1 MRFGHL
7 IIRTMNFF
15 RLMRRAGNFGL
26 GRESCKR
33 IEGISY
39 AESLFQKQSEDCIR
53 EMVMNHKNHPC
64 IFVWGILNECAS
76 ETLYGRDCYTKQ
88 YRQLEELDRTRPRT
102 SASNKHKMISA
113 WIYRRLYLSICIR
126 SGIAIR
132 MRRRWTAYRI

>member
-1 MRFGHL
+1 MVWEESHAR
-7 IIRTMNFF
+7 
-15 RLMRRAGNFGL
+15 GL
-26 GRESCKR
+26 KE
-33 IEGISY
+33 Y
-39 AESLFQKQSEDCIR
+39 HMQNPYFQKQSEDCIR

-88 YRQLEELDRTRPRT
+88 YRQLKELDRTRPRT
-102 SASNKHKMISA
+102 SASNKHKKISA

>member
-39 AESLFQKQSEDCIR
+39 AESLFSEAVGRLYPRDGDESQESSLHLCMGNLER
-53 EMVMNHKNHPC
+53 VRQRN
-64 IFVWGILNECAS
+64 FVRQRL
-76 ETLYGRDCYTKQ
+76 LYKQ
-88 YRQLEELDRTRPRT
+88 YRQLKELDRTRPRT
-102 SASNKHKMISA
+102 SASNKHKKISA